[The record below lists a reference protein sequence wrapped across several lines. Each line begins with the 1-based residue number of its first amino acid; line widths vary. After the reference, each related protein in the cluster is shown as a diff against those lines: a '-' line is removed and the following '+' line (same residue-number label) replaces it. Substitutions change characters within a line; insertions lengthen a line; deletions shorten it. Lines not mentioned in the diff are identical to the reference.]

1 MRRRASWVAGAI
13 ALVGA
18 FIMAELTR
26 AEPAAQQPGGRTRSG
41 AGRITGGDQLARDR
55 WQPKRLP
62 ALPTGMTLAMIRAG
76 DSLYR
81 GKGGCVMCHGPDG
94 FGGPDSGS
102 AVTLGLNFIP
112 VTWPAIDSLITAGIP
127 ESLTRTTIAMPPRG
141 LGQNLTPEEVRTVA
155 AYTWAIATTADE
167 PWPGGHRTHTA
178 VATGTGDTASAAR
191 PTP

>member
-1 MRRRASWVAGAI
+1 MRRRAGWVAGAI

-26 AEPAAQQPGGRTRSG
+26 AEPAAQQPGGQTRPG
-41 AGRITGGDQLARDR
+41 AGRITGGGQPARDR
-55 WQPKRLP
+55 WQPKQLP
-62 ALPTGMTLAMIRAG
+62 PLPRGMTLNMIRAG
-76 DSLYR
+76 DSLFR
-81 GKGGCVMCHGPDG
+81 GKGGCVTCHGPDG
-94 FGGPDSGS
+94 FGVPNSGS
-102 AVTLGLNFIP
+102 AITLGLNFIP

-127 ESLTRTTIAMPPRG
+127 EAVTRSTIAMPPRG
-141 LGQNLTPEEVRTVA
+141 ASQNLTPEEVRTVA

-178 VATGTGDTASAAR
+178 VASATGDTASAR